1 MAQNSTGSIPIS
13 EKAFIY
19 EKRHSIGRSLF
30 SEESSSSPLK
40 IPVDR
45 CSRKVN
51 VFFFKDFNLNT
62 KLITSES
69 ILRRSLCR
77 MVVYK
82 ILKLQVEI
90 DLAFFLTLIL
100 FSSVTIGKEFCL
112 TQDFL
117 QPE

>member
-51 VFFFKDFNLNT
+51 GFFLNFNLNT

-100 FSSVTIGKEFCL
+100 FSSVTIGKEFCP